1 MAANSRVDYTVN
13 LRDEVSGKLDQ
24 IISKMG
30 KTDQASQ
37 NMGNTMQKVGV
48 GIASFF
54 AVERIKSFASEVV
67 SVGSKYEMLQLQL
80 NNLTGSAQAG
90 QAVFQQLRKDALT
103 SPFGVEELVQANAM
117 MISSGLSAKDA
128 RTDILALSNAIAY
141 AGKGNEEF
149 TRMAANMQQIK
160 NTGKAT
166 AVDIKQFGFAGI
178 NIYAALAKATGKST
192 AEVKD
197 MEVSYETL
205 AFALREAS
213 KEGGAFYGGLESI
226 ADSTAIKVS
235 NLGDAY
241 KEFANDLFTVGKP
254 AVDAMIV
261 AMGNLIE
268 KLKDSV
274 RWIRDNQD
282 GIKAWSGFMYDLG
295 VAIAFALVPYGL
307 WLTYTK
313 GVAIYTAIA
322 TAVSLGYNTVLW
334 SLVGTFDLATVAAI
348 GFWGA
353 ATLGLSFVVVALVAA
368 YKHFEGFR
376 AGIWGL
382 WEAAKQVFTNIGN
395 FFSKIFDPIF
405 EAIDNFKSGKY
416 LEAGKNVAELA
427 FNISP
432 AGLAYN
438 ASQFNFGKDVGL
450 AFEAGQGMS
459 RQEDY
464 LKNRKEE
471 KAADAAKALSDKEK
485 ALMNQGSLEGGID
498 NKSNLPSSPLSEGKG
513 KGASTSS
520 GSRSEVKQINITIGS
535 LVKDLVISVNETR
548 QVVPKI
554 KEEVQKALVALV
566 NDINV
571 IAQ

>member
-24 IISKMG
+24 IINKMG
-30 KTDQASQ
+30 KADQASASMSNTIQ
-37 NMGNTMQKVGV
+37 NVGV

-54 AVERIKSFASEVV
+54 AVERVKSFASEVV

-90 QAVFQQLRKDALT
+90 ADVFQKLRTDALT

-117 MISSGLSAKDA
+117 LMSAGLSAQDA
-128 RTDILALSNAIAY
+128 RGDILALSNAVAY
-141 AGKGNEEF
+141 AGKGNDEF

-160 NTGKAT
+160 NVGKAT
-166 AVDIKQFGFAGI
+166 AVDIKQFGYAGI
-178 NIYAALAKATGKST
+178 NIYGALAKATGKST
-192 AEVKD
+192 EEVKD
-197 MEVSYETL
+197 MEVSYSTL

-226 ADSTAIKVS
+226 ADSTAIKLS
-235 NLGDAY
+235 NLSDNY
-241 KEFANDLFTVGKP
+241 KEFSNDLFTVGKP
-254 AVDAMIV
+254 AVDAMV
-261 AMGNLIE
+261 SSMGDLIE
-268 KLKDSV
+268 KMKDSV
-274 RWIRDNQD
+274 RWIRDNKE
-282 GIKAWSGFMYDLG
+282 GIEAWAGFMYDLG
-295 VAIAFALVPYGL
+295 TAITVALVPYGL
-307 WLTYTK
+307 YLTYTK
-313 GVAIYTAIA
+313 GVVLYTAIA
-322 TAVSLGYNTVLW
+322 TALTAGYSAVLW
-334 SLVGTFDLATVAAI
+334 PLVGVFDLATVAAI

-353 ATLGLSFVVVALVAA
+353 ATLGVAFVVVSLIAA

-395 FFSKIFDPIF
+395 FFSQIFDPIF
-405 EAIDNFKSGKY
+405 KAIDNFKAGKY

-427 FNISP
+427 FNITP
-432 AGLAYN
+432 VGLAYN
-438 ASQFNFGKDVGL
+438 ASKFNFGKDVGL
-450 AFEAGQGMS
+450 AFEAGQGAS

-464 LKNRKEE
+464 LKKRKEE
-471 KAADAAKALSDKEK
+471 KAADEGKALSAKEK
-485 ALMNQGSLEGGID
+485 ELMAQGTLSGGIEKG
-498 NKSNLPSSPLSEGKG
+498 NAPSPPLSAGKG
-513 KGASTSS
+513 VAGSNSAGSS
-520 GSRSEVKQINITIGS
+520 SEVKQINITIGS